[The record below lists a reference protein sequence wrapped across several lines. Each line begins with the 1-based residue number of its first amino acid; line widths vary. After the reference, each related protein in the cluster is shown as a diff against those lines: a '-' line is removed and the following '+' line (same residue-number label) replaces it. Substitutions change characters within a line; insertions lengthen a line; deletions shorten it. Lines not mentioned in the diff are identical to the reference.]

1 MEQPSQDSQD
11 SIEDSIEEQRK
22 RSHARPVWIT
32 LGFLSLTLALTVLYF
47 REIETPSF
55 FPGNLLVLTLL
66 ELNLILLVLL
76 GLLLSRNLIKH
87 YFERRRKMLG
97 AGFRGK
103 LIAAFVGFASIPT
116 ILLLIVASGLLTSSI
131 ENWFSIQVERP
142 LDNALQTAQLYYQQ
156 QEETARYTSRIL
168 RRQIE
173 EGSLLS
179 DEKRPELLERLKTKR
194 SEYRVQGI
202 EFYPVRQNVKPLRF
216 LDPAAPERAF
226 LPVSPDALTKA
237 FGGQEVMEKPT
248 TDLGSL
254 IRAVVP
260 VRAASDDLEP
270 NGVVGALA
278 VDILIQGGLSSKM
291 DEITKSFEDYK
302 QLKAF
307 KNPIKES
314 YILSFVVIAFVILFS
329 ATWFGFYLAKSITV
343 PLQKLAEGTEAIA
356 HGNLDFKIHVRA
368 RDELGV
374 VVHSFNKMTEDL
386 RISKTQIE
394 EANRS
399 LRRSNIEMD
408 RRRAYIE
415 TVLENI
421 ATGVISLDRQGRI
434 TTINHSAEK
443 IFRTD
448 GREIAGKLA
457 RDAFQALSLTPLLHL
472 LDEMETRPLDGLER
486 ELHLTV
492 SGKPLTLGVS
502 FARMK
507 DDQDLNVG
515 LVIVVEDLTEL
526 IQAQK
531 AAAWQEVAQRIAHE
545 IKNPLTPIQLSA
557 QRLRKKYFEQA
568 PDFQNIVDES
578 TATIINEVA
587 GLKRL
592 VDEFSNFARLPAPM
606 PSPNDLHAI
615 LQEVILLYRSAHRDL
630 EFITAYD
637 SGLPRLNLDREQL
650 KRVFVNLFENAVEA
664 MSGRGRFWITTR
676 FDGSR
681 RKAVVTIEDEGIGIP
696 AEDMDKLFLP
706 HFSRKKTG
714 SGLGLA
720 IVHRIIKDHNGQ
732 IQVASR
738 EPKGTAVTIELP
750 AGEPAAG
757 PAAKPDEI
765 KHHV

>member
-1 MEQPSQDSQD
+1 MTQESRTSVD
-11 SIEDSIEEQRK
+11 EQRK

-32 LGFLSLTLALTVLYF
+32 LGLLGLTVTLTILYF

-55 FPGNLLVLTLL
+55 FPGNILVLTLL

-87 YFERRRKMLG
+87 FFERRQKALG

-103 LIAAFVGFASIPT
+103 LIIAFVGFALIPT
-116 ILLLIVASGLLTSSI
+116 TLLFVVASGQVISSV

-142 LDNALQTAQLYYQQ
+142 LDSALQTAQLYYQE
-156 QEETARYTSRIL
+156 QEETARYYSRIIG
-168 RRQIE
+168 RQLE
-173 EGSLLS
+173 AESLLAP
-179 DEKRPELLERLKTKR
+179 DKGPDLLDRLKTRR
-194 SEYRVQGI
+194 SEYRLQGV
-202 EFYPVRQNVKPLRF
+202 EFYPAPAGSRPLRV
-216 LDPAAPERAF
+216 LDPAVPERVF
-226 LPVSPDALTKA
+226 LPPSSDALKKA
-237 FGGQEVMEKPT
+237 FAGQESIEKPD
-248 TDLGSL
+248 TDLGNL
-254 IRAVVP
+254 IRALVP
-260 VRAASDDLEP
+260 VHASSEAPEP
-270 NGVVGALA
+270 GAVVGILM
-278 VDILIQGGLSSKM
+278 VDILIPEGLASKM

-314 YILSFVVIAFVILFS
+314 YILSFVVITLVILFS

-356 HGNLDFKIHVRA
+356 QGNLDFKINVRA
-368 RDELGV
+368 RDELGL

-386 RISKTQIE
+386 RVSKTQLE
-394 EANRS
+394 EANQS
-399 LRRSNIEMD
+399 LRRSNLEMD

-421 ATGVISLDRQGRI
+421 ATGVVSLDRQGRI

-448 GREIAGKLA
+448 GREVVGKLA
-457 RDAFQALSLTPLLHL
+457 RDAFQALNLTALLQL
-472 LDEMETRPLDGLER
+472 LDEMENRQMDGIER
-486 ELHLTV
+486 ELHLSV

-502 FARMK
+502 LARMK
-507 DDQDLNVG
+507 DDQDVNVG
-515 LVIVVEDLTEL
+515 LVIVVEDLSEL
-526 IQAQK
+526 ITAQK

-557 QRLRKKYFEQA
+557 QRLRKKYFEQSG
-568 PDFQNIVDES
+568 DFKAIVDES

-587 GLKRL
+587 GLKHL

-630 EFITAYD
+630 EFTVAYD
-637 SGLPRLNLDREQL
+637 DALPLLNIDREQF

-664 MSGRGRFWITTR
+664 MSGRGRMKITTR
-676 FDGSR
+676 FDR
-681 RKAVVTIEDEGIGIP
+681 PHRKAVVSVEDDGVGIQP
-696 AEDMDKLFLP
+696 EDMDKLFLP

-732 IQVASR
+732 IQIAPR
-738 EPKGTAVTIELP
+738 EPEGTAVVIELP
-750 AGEPAAG
+750 VGEPADGSTA
-757 PAAKPDEI
+757 P
-765 KHHV
+765 

>member
-1 MEQPSQDSQD
+1 MIPESQTTAD
-11 SIEDSIEEQRK
+11 EQRK

-32 LGFLSLTLALTVLYF
+32 LGFLTLTVTLTILYF

-55 FPGNLLVLTLL
+55 FPGNILVLTLL

-87 YFERRRKMLG
+87 YFERRRKTLG

-142 LDNALQTAQLYYQQ
+142 LDSALQTAQLYYQQ
-156 QEETARYTSRIL
+156 QEETARFYSRVIGL
-168 RRQIE
+168 QME
-173 EGSLLS
+173 AESLLS
-179 DEKRPELLERLKTKR
+179 QEKRAELLDRLKTRR
-194 SEYRVQGI
+194 SEYRLQGL
-202 EFYPVRQNVKPLRF
+202 EFYPVPPGDRPIRV
-216 LDPAAPERAF
+216 LDPAVPERAF
-226 LPVSPDALTKA
+226 LPPSADAFKKA
-237 FGGQEVMEKPT
+237 RGGQETMEKPT

-254 IRAVVP
+254 IRAMVP
-260 VRAASDDLEP
+260 VRASSEAPEP
-270 NGVVGALA
+270 NAVVGVLA
-278 VDILIQGGLSSKM
+278 VDILIPEGLASKM
-291 DEITKSFEDYK
+291 NEITKSFEDYK

-314 YILSFVVIAFVILFS
+314 YILSFVVITFVILFS

-356 HGNLDFKIHVRA
+356 HGNLDFKIKVRA
-368 RDELGV
+368 QDELGLV
-374 VVHSFNKMTEDL
+374 VQSFNKMTADL
-386 RISKTQIE
+386 RISKTQLE
-394 EANRS
+394 EANQS
-399 LRRSNIEMD
+399 LRHSNLEMD
-408 RRRAYIE
+408 QRRAYIE

-421 ATGVISLDRQGRI
+421 ATGVISLDREDRI

-448 GREIAGKLA
+448 GREIIGKLA
-457 RDAFQALSLTPLLHL
+457 RDAFQALNLTPLFQL
-472 LDEMETRPLDGLER
+472 LDEMENRQMDGIER
-486 ELHLTV
+486 ELHLPL

-502 FARMK
+502 LARMK
-507 DDQDLNVG
+507 DDQGANVG

-526 IQAQK
+526 IKAQK
-531 AAAWQEVAQRIAHE
+531 AAAWQEVAQQIAHE

-557 QRLRKKYFEQA
+557 QRLRKKYFEQS
-568 PDFQNIVDES
+568 PDFKNIVDES

-587 GLKRL
+587 GLKHL
-592 VDEFSNFARLPAPM
+592 VDEFSNFARLPGPM
-606 PSPNDLHAI
+606 PSPNDIHAI

-630 EFITAYD
+630 EFIVSLD
-637 SGLPRLNLDREQL
+637 SALPPFNLDREQF

-664 MSGRGRFWITTR
+664 MSGRGRIWITTR
-676 FDGSR
+676 FDR
-681 RKAVVTIEDEGIGIP
+681 PHRKAAVTIEDEGAGIQP
-696 AEDMDKLFLP
+696 EDMDKLFLP

-720 IVHRIIKDHNGQ
+720 IVHRIIKDHNGLIQ
-732 IQVASR
+732 IASR
-738 EPKGTAVTIELP
+738 EPKGTVVVIELP
-750 AGEPAAG
+750 VGEPAA
-757 PAAKPDEI
+757 
-765 KHHV
+765 

>member
-1 MEQPSQDSQD
+1 MAPEFQASPASQT
-11 SIEDSIEEQRK
+11 SIDEQRK

-32 LGFLSLTLALTVLYF
+32 LGFLSLTVTLTILYF

-55 FPGNLLVLTLL
+55 FPGNILVLTLL

-87 YFERRRKMLG
+87 YFERRRKTFG

-142 LDNALQTAQLYYQQ
+142 LDSALQTAQFYYQQ
-156 QEETARYTSRIL
+156 QEETARYYSRIIG
-168 RRQIE
+168 RQVE
-173 EGSLLS
+173 EESLLS
-179 DEKRPELLERLKTKR
+179 QEKRAELLEHFKTKR
-194 SEYRVQGI
+194 SEYRLQGL
-202 EFYPVRQNVKPLRF
+202 EFYPAPPGDRPLRV
-216 LDPAAPERAF
+216 LDPAVPERAF
-226 LPVSPDALTKA
+226 LPPSPDTFKKA
-237 FGGQEVMEKPT
+237 WGGQETMEKPT
-248 TDLGSL
+248 THLGSL
-254 IRAVVP
+254 IRAMVP
-260 VRAASDDLEP
+260 VRASSGAPEP
-270 NGVVGALA
+270 NAVIGVLA
-278 VDILIQGGLSSKM
+278 VDILIPEGLASKM

-314 YILSFVVIAFVILFS
+314 YLLSFVAITFVILFS

-356 HGNLDFKIHVRA
+356 QGNLDFKINVHA
-368 RDELGV
+368 QDELGL

-386 RISKTQIE
+386 RIGKTQLE
-394 EANRS
+394 EANQS
-399 LRRSNIEMD
+399 LRRSNLEMD

-421 ATGVISLDRQGRI
+421 ATGVISLDREGRI

-443 IFRTD
+443 IFQTD
-448 GREIAGKLA
+448 GREIIGKLA
-457 RDAFQALSLTPLLHL
+457 GDAFQALNLTPLLQL
-472 LDEMETRPLDGLER
+472 LDEMENRQMDGIER
-486 ELHLTV
+486 ELHLSL

-502 FARMK
+502 LARMQ
-507 DDQDLNVG
+507 DDPGLNVG
-515 LVIVVEDLTEL
+515 RVIVVEDLTEL
-526 IQAQK
+526 IKAQK

-568 PDFQNIVDES
+568 PDFKNIVDES

-587 GLKRL
+587 GLKHL

-630 EFITAYD
+630 EFVVSYD
-637 SGLPRLNLDREQL
+637 PALPPLNIDREQF
-650 KRVFVNLFENAVEA
+650 KRVLVNLFENAVEA
-664 MSGRGRFWITTR
+664 MSGRGRIWITTR
-676 FDGSR
+676 FDHPH
-681 RKAVVTIEDEGIGIP
+681 RKAAVTIGDEGAGIQP
-696 AEDMDKLFLP
+696 EDMDKLFLP
-706 HFSRKKTG
+706 NFSRKKTG

-720 IVHRIIKDHNGQ
+720 IVHRIIKDHNGLIQ
-732 IQVASR
+732 IASR
-738 EPKGTAVTIELP
+738 EPKGTIVVIELP
-750 AGEPAAG
+750 VGEPAAG
-757 PAAKPDEI
+757 
-765 KHHV
+765 